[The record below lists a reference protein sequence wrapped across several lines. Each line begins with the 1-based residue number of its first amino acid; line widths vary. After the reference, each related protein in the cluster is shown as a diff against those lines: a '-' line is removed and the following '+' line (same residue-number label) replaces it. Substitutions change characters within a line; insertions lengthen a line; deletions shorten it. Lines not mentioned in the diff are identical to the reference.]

1 MKYKQFI
8 DKLSPYFS
16 PSEICMIDKF
26 YTDVAV
32 DMITDNN
39 YDTEDYAQFG
49 RDLFIQ
55 ECHKIPLEW
64 IRDYAGGS
72 IKNPLLLARDIAS
85 SAF

>member
-1 MKYKQFI
+1 MTYKQFTE
-8 DKLSPYFS
+8 KLSPYFS

-32 DMITDNN
+32 DMVADNN

-49 RDLFIQ
+49 RNLFI
-55 ECHKIPLEW
+55 EDCYEIPLEW
-64 IRDYAGGS
+64 IQDYAGGS
-72 IKNPLLLARDIAS
+72 IKNPGLLARDIAS